1 MPRILKSC
9 AEYGLPEPVFEE
21 FGDCIKVTMFR
32 KQANKRTSEQAN
44 KRTSE
49 QADKQT
55 SRYKNII
62 KQFLEEHKETTT
74 AELAEILKLSK
85 VRVRA
90 IIADIDE
97 IEAVGKTNTRKYR
110 LKQ

>member
-1 MPRILKSC
+1 
-9 AEYGLPEPVFEE
+9 
-21 FGDCIKVTMFR
+21 
-32 KQANKRTSEQAN
+32 
-44 KRTSE
+44 
-49 QADKQT
+49 
-55 SRYKNII
+55 
-62 KQFLEEHKETTT
+62 LEEHKETTT